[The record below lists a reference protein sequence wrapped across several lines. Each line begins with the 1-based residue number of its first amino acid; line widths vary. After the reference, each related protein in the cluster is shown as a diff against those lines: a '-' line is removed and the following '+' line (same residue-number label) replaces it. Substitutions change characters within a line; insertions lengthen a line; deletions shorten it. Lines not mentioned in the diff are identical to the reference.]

1 MLTPVF
7 SVTEFNEMVSHHL
20 GQLGDVEVEGEIS
33 ELKVS
38 QNKWIYATIKDEG
51 SSVNI
56 FATIYQIHNLN
67 SLDIGMLVKVTGTPS
82 LYQKTARFSLNASAI
97 VPSGEGALAA
107 AYEKL
112 KKQLE
117 QEGLF
122 APERKRTLPM
132 FPQTIGLLT
141 AKGSQ
146 AYNDFV
152 KVTEGRIGGVKIL
165 FYPVQVQGSDSVNSV
180 ISALTYFNTQKHL
193 DLLVITRGGGSLED
207 LASFNDERL
216 VRAIFASTI
225 PTVAAIGHEGDI
237 SLAEL
242 ASDLR
247 ASTPSNAAE
256 LIFRDRAEL
265 VREIDTATTQIK
277 RAIASRIDSMFNQI
291 AHNTTQMARHFDL
304 AFSHISETIDNLYH
318 HLDNFGTML
327 SHELEKISHLEDKL
341 TVLDPHYILKK
352 GYSIVKDHRGRVVSS
367 ITQLAKGDVLLTTF
381 SDGNASSL
389 VQNINRRQNEK

>member
-152 KVTEGRIGGVKIL
+152 KVTEGRIGG
-165 FYPVQVQGSDSVNSV
+165 
-180 ISALTYFNTQKHL
+180 
-193 DLLVITRGGGSLED
+193 
-207 LASFNDERL
+207 
-216 VRAIFASTI
+216 
-225 PTVAAIGHEGDI
+225 
-237 SLAEL
+237 
-242 ASDLR
+242 
-247 ASTPSNAAE
+247 
-256 LIFRDRAEL
+256 
-265 VREIDTATTQIK
+265 
-277 RAIASRIDSMFNQI
+277 
-291 AHNTTQMARHFDL
+291 
-304 AFSHISETIDNLYH
+304 
-318 HLDNFGTML
+318 
-327 SHELEKISHLEDKL
+327 
-341 TVLDPHYILKK
+341 
-352 GYSIVKDHRGRVVSS
+352 
-367 ITQLAKGDVLLTTF
+367 
-381 SDGNASSL
+381 
-389 VQNINRRQNEK
+389 